1 MKINEKNLAAFASS
15 ATPVDREGW
24 LVKRGEVNKGYQ
36 KRWFLLKGNL
46 LFYFEKRGDKEPV
59 GVIVLEGCTIELA
72 EDEEQFGFK
81 IVFHGTGNR
90 SYTLGAE
97 SQESME
103 QWMKA
108 LACAS
113 YDYMKLMV
121 AELQRQLDEMEEC
134 EAVTMSQ
141 NQNVNF
147 SSSTLNHNSESVE
160 TRSGTS
166 PLPPP
171 RQRHNPFNRVQQV
184 ASLDGQTLPGH
195 QHHYRS
201 HSIRSA
207 PGRPDGTSRMTENV
221 PRTKVTFRELHTSY
235 GRRVLSDFNAWRHAK
250 RQEQEKKQESVA
262 TQELLI
268 TL

>member
-36 KRWFLLKGNL
+36 KRWFVLKGNL

-134 EAVTMSQ
+134 EAATVRQ
-141 NQNVNF
+141 NQAIHIN
-147 SSSTLNHNSESVE
+147 STTFTQNSESTE
-160 TRSGTS
+160 MRSGNS
-166 PLPPP
+166 PMPPP
-171 RQRHNPFNRVQQV
+171 RQRHNPFNRVQQIG
-184 ASLDGQTLPGH
+184 SLDGQMLSGGH
-195 QHHYRS
+195 NCRS
-201 HSIRSA
+201 HRYSSV
-207 PGRPDGTSRMTENV
+207 PGRPDGISRQMENI
-221 PRTKVTFRELHTSY
+221 PRTKVTFRELHTAY
-235 GRRVLSDFNAWRHAK
+235 GRRVLSDLNAWRHAK
-250 RQEQEKKQESVA
+250 RQEQDRKQGSGV

>member
-24 LVKRGEVNKGYQ
+24 LIKRGDVNKGYQ
-36 KRWFLLKGNL
+36 KRWFVLKGNL

-81 IVFHGTGNR
+81 IVFHGTDNR
-90 SYTLGAE
+90 SYALGAE

-113 YDYMKLMV
+113 YDYIKLMV

-134 EAVTMSQ
+134 EAVTMTQ
-141 NQNVNF
+141 NQTAH
-147 SSSTLNHNSESVE
+147 SRSTAWIQNSREVE
-160 TRSGTS
+160 MGSCNS
-166 PLPPP
+166 PMPPP
-171 RQRHNPFNRVQQV
+171 RQRHNPFNRVQQTV
-184 ASLDGQTLPGH
+184 SLDGHGH
-195 QHHYRS
+195 QYRS
-201 HSIRSA
+201 RRC
-207 PGRPDGTSRMTENV
+207 RPDGTSRPMENI
-221 PRTKVTFRELHTSY
+221 PRTKVTFRELHTAY
-235 GRRVLSDFNAWRHAK
+235 GRRVLSDFNAWRHAM
-250 RQEQEKKQESVA
+250 RQEEEKKQGSACA
-262 TQELLI
+262 TQDLLI